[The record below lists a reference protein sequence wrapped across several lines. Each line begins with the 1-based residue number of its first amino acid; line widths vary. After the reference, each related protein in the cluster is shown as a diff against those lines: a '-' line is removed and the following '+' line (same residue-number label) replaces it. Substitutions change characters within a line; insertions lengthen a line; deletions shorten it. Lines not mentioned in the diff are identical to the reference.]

1 MTLKYRLILLL
12 AVLVGVL
19 AAVTIQS
26 AKAAP
31 TTCIDSPKSELNQSS
46 VSEYKTLLFVLNDVE
61 SNNTEHTIYKEI
73 NEYYQP
79 ILAAKPHKK
88 ALLNPKDTVLSY
100 YYKLFDKFQFKK
112 KLIKIIEKNLTREK
126 RNE

>member
-73 NEYYQP
+73 NEYYIDWCKFYKRFYEQ
-79 ILAAKPHKK
+79 IGEKAISSKHKK
-88 ALLNPKDTVLSY
+88 N
-100 YYKLFDKFQFKK
+100 
-112 KLIKIIEKNLTREK
+112 
-126 RNE
+126 